1 MIKTLFLLLTL
12 LVSGCNDSRP
22 TFNKLSQQ
30 AVILAFGDSLTY
42 GTGASPESDYP
53 TILSKLSGHE
63 VINVGVPG
71 EISSTGLK
79 RLPALLEEYQPELL
93 ILIHGGNDFLRKIP
107 KQQTKENLE
116 QMIDEAKQR
125 DIKVVLLGV
134 PSSTL
139 FLLSSAEIYQEIAE
153 QQNTVIDLDTMPK
166 ILSSKELKSDTIHPN
181 DQGYRLMAENIF
193 NLLVDS
199 GALTEP

>member
-12 LVSGCNDSRP
+12 LVSGCNDSSP

-42 GTGASPESDYP
+42 GTGASADSDYP